1 MRWLFA
7 LLLLLNAGFFIWQYS
22 VQKSGE
28 AHSITSLALPP
39 DNSIKSLVLLRE
51 IRPTALPGNTNTAGD
66 KTSQATLPATVAPTL
81 PCYTI
86 GPFITAQE
94 AQRASTLLEMEQ
106 FVPRLRA
113 GGTLDNPEHWLDIG
127 SNPVQPPPPAS
138 ESLWQTLIST
148 FGNIQQQ
155 PHTCDQI
162 PNN

>member
-7 LLLLLNAGFFIWQYS
+7 LLLLLNTGFFIWQYS

-28 AHSITSLALPP
+28 AHSTTALALPP

-51 IRPTALPGNTNTAGD
+51 IRPTTLPGNASTAGD
-66 KTSQATLPATVAPTL
+66 NTLQPPPATVAPTL

-94 AQRASTLLEMEQ
+94 AQRASTLLEEMEQ
-106 FVPRLRA
+106 FIPRLRA

-127 SNPVQPPPPAS
+127 SNPAQPPPPVS
-138 ESLWQTLIST
+138 EPLWQTLIST

-155 PHTCDQI
+155 PHTCDPI
-162 PNN
+162 SNN